1 MELTLNAAEQELL
14 LEILEEDYRGL
25 LWEIARTNRR
35 EFKHGLKS
43 RAEILESIIHKLE
56 LAQPAE
62 MMLPAA

>member
-1 MELTLNAAEQELL
+1 MELTLSAEEQELL

-25 LWEIARTNRR
+25 LWEIARANRR

-43 RAEILESIIHKLE
+43 KAELLESIIRKLE

-62 MMLPAA
+62 VVLPAA